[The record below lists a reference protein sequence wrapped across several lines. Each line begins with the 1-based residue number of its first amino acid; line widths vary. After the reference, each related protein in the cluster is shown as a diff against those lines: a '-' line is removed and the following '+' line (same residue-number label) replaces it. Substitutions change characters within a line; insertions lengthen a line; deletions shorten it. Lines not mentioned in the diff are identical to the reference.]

1 MRQLVKQRWTTAFS
15 LGLAGIVAVALLA
28 LTSCTPGDEIT
39 VQESDVVATLYDAN
53 ADFGAIKTFS
63 MPDSIVRLDE
73 VNPDNGVDVENEEEI
88 LALLTANLTARGYVL
103 VDESSE
109 TPPDVVILVGAT
121 ASSEWYYDDWY
132 PYWGWW
138 GGWGYWGYWGAGWG
152 GYYPAGTM
160 DYAYTTGTLLV
171 AMTDPGDANIED
183 KTVPVY
189 WFGAING
196 VLDDTKANLTGRV
209 EDAINQM
216 FEQSPYVKSD
226 S

>member
-1 MRQLVKQRWTTAFS
+1 MEA
-15 LGLAGIVAVALLA
+15 
-28 LTSCTPGDEIT
+28 
-39 VQESDVVATLYDAN
+39 
-53 ADFGAIKTFS
+53 
-63 MPDSIVRLDE
+63 
-73 VNPDNGVDVENEEEI
+73 
-88 LALLTANLTARGYVL
+88 
-103 VDESSE
+103 SSA
-109 TPPDVVILVGAT
+109 TPPDVVVLVGAT

-171 AMTDPGDANIED
+171 AMTDPGAANTED
-183 KTVPVY
+183 KTIPVY

-196 VLDDTKANLTGRV
+196 VLDDTKANLLSRV
-209 EDAINQM
+209 EDAVDQM
-216 FEQSPYVKSD
+216 FKQSPYLKSD